1 MELLWIPPAIPL
13 ASFLILA
20 LFGARFSRGAVAALG
35 AGSVGVAA
43 AVSLVV
49 AARFLGAPPEAR
61 EYTQVLWSWVAVD
74 GFRPEI
80 ALRLDPL
87 SLVML
92 LVVTVVGFLIHLYST
107 EYMAE
112 DDRYARFFSYMN
124 LFVGSML
131 LLVLGDNLLLLY
143 LGWEGV
149 GLCSFLLIG
158 FWYHEQVNADAA
170 RKAFVVT
177 RIGDAAMALGLF
189 LLFLHHGTLRI
200 PELLARIEGTWPPG
214 SPLATVAALLL
225 LGGAVGK
232 SAQLPL
238 QTWLPDAMAGPTPV
252 SALIH
257 AATMVTAG
265 VYLVARMHTLYDLSP
280 VASSVVAAVGAL
292 TLLLSGFTALT
303 QRDIKRVLAYS
314 TISQIGYMFLAL
326 GVGAYAAA
334 VFHLMTHA
342 FFKALLFLAAG
353 AVILALHHEQDIF
366 KMGGLRK
373 ELPGVW
379 WVFLVG
385 GGALAGFP
393 LVTAGFY
400 SKDLILWEA
409 WASPKGSPWLWA
421 GGALGAL
428 LTALYTFR
436 LLFLVFFGKAK
447 THVHLRPGPR
457 IMVPLAALAV
467 LSVVGGLLEV
477 PATLGGQ
484 PLFSRFV
491 APSFAAAEPGHA
503 AAAATHG
510 ASHDEPAALHAVAA
524 GAAPHEGAA
533 HEGAAHDLGTELL
546 FQGLAAAIALLG
558 IALAAALYLRRT
570 PSEDAAVPGLP
581 RGVHRFWFSGWGFDA
596 AYGFLLVRPVLALA
610 RINKADVLDQIY
622 RAIVG
627 VARFGN
633 EGLAEIQTGQL
644 RWYAAALALGAL
656 GVLSLAVLL

>member
-1 MELLWIPPAIPL
+1 MELLWVPPVLPL
-13 ASFLILA
+13 AGFLLLA
-20 LFGARFSRGAVAALG
+20 LWGQRMPRALVATIG

-43 AVSLVV
+43 AVSLGI
-49 AARFLGAPPEAR
+49 AYEFLATPPAGR
-61 EYTQVLWSWVAVD
+61 EFTQVLWSWVSVD
-74 GFRPEI
+74 SFRPDL

-107 EYMAE
+107 EYMAGDE
-112 DDRYARFFSYMN
+112 RYARFFSYMN

-131 LLVLGDNLLLLY
+131 FLVLGDNLLLLY

-158 FWYHEQVNADAA
+158 FWYHERANADAA

-177 RIGDAAMALGLF
+177 RVGDTAMAIGLF

-200 PELLARIEGTWPPG
+200 PELLARIETAWLVG
-214 SPLATVAALLL
+214 SPLATLAALLL

-280 VASSVVAAVGAL
+280 VASTVVATVGAL
-292 TLLLSGFTALT
+292 TLLISGFTALT

-326 GVGAYAAA
+326 GVGAYSAA

-342 FFKALLFLAAG
+342 FFKALLFLSAG

-366 KMGGLRK
+366 RMGGLRK

-379 WVFLVG
+379 WVFLIG
-385 GGALAGFP
+385 GAALAGFP

-409 WASPKGSPWLWA
+409 WASPKGHPWLWA
-421 GGALGAL
+421 AGAAGAL
-428 LTALYTFR
+428 LTGLYTFR
-436 LLFLVFFGKAK
+436 LLFVVFFGKAR
-447 THVHLRPGPR
+447 THVHQRPGPA

-467 LSVVGGLLEV
+467 LSIAGGLVEV
-477 PATLGGQ
+477 PKTLGGA
-484 PLFSRFV
+484 PLFSDFL
-491 APSFAAAEPGHA
+491 ASSFAPAV
-503 AAAATHG
+503 
-510 ASHDEPAALHAVAA
+510 PAAGHEVVAGGHGDTGHAVA
-524 GAAPHEGAA
+524 H
-533 HEGAAHDLGTELL
+533 HDAGTELL
-546 FQGLAAAIALLG
+546 FQGIAAAIALAG
-558 IALAAALYLRRT
+558 ILIAIALYLKRQA
-570 PSEDAAVPGLP
+570 SEDAAVPGLP
-581 RGVHRFWFSGWGFDA
+581 GGVQRFWFSGWGFDA
-596 AYGFLLVRPVLALA
+596 LYDALLVRPIATMA
-610 RINKADVLDQIY
+610 RLNRGDVLDLIY
-622 RAIVG
+622 RSIVS
-627 VARFGN
+627 VTRFGN
-633 EGLAEIQTGQL
+633 AGLAEIQTGRL

-656 GVLSLAVLL
+656 CVLTLAVFL